1 MGCLLPS
8 QRSQKGHYQ
17 SAQFKKETPK
27 SLFAEKKCGSSNED
41 QKACSVNKRANEAKT
56 QDFSRVHDKV
66 GRVVERPMPFK
77 M

>member
-17 SAQFKKETPK
+17 SAQFKKEAK
-27 SLFAEKKCGSSNED
+27 SLFAENED